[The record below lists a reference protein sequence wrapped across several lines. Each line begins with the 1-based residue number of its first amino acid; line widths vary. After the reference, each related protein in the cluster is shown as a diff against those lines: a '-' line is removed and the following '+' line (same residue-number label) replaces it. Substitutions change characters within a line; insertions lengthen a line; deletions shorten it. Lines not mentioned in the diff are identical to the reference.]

1 VAAKRDYYE
10 VLGVDRGADEAEV
23 KKAFRKLAR
32 ELHPDVNPGDPQAV
46 ERFREVAEAYEVLS
60 DADTRARYDR
70 FGHAGVDGS
79 SLHTDQFMDF
89 GSLSDLLGAFFG
101 DDLFGGARAQRRGG
115 DVAANVTLEFAE
127 AAFGVE
133 RRLDIEVIGDCHRCN
148 GSGAEPGSESH
159 TCDTCGGQGRVQRVQ
174 QTALGQFVQTGACP
188 ACGGRGVVI
197 ETPCSSCRGR
207 GLQHVA
213 ETVEVQIPAG
223 IMDGQRL
230 QMRGRGNQGQ
240 PGGPRG
246 DLYVGVRVRPH
257 PSFQRDGN
265 DVVTVLN
272 LPFTRAALGTN
283 VTVETLDGEQQVELR
298 AGTQPGDVV
307 VLRGKGVP
315 VLNGRGRGDH
325 RVLVNVMLPQRLTDD
340 QRRLLAE
347 FEAAVAEDTYKPD
360 ESFLGRIRSAF
371 SG

>member
-10 VLGVDRGADEAEV
+10 VLGVEPGADEAEV

-32 ELHPDVNPGDPQAV
+32 ELHPDVNPDDAGAV

-133 RRLDIEVIGDCHRCN
+133 RRLEIEVIGDCDRCS
-148 GSGAEPGSESH
+148 GTGAEPGSESH

-188 ACGGRGVVI
+188 TCGGRGVLI

-207 GLQHVA
+207 GLRQVA
-213 ETVEVQIPAG
+213 DTVEVQIPAG

-230 QMRGRGNQGQ
+230 QLRGRGNQGQ
-240 PGGPRG
+240 PGGLRG
-246 DLYVGVRVRPH
+246 DLYVGVRVRLH
-257 PSFQRDGN
+257 PSFERDGN

-272 LPFTRAALGTN
+272 LPFTRAALGTT

-298 AGTQPGDVV
+298 AGTQPGDVM

>member
-1 VAAKRDYYE
+1 MAAKRDYYE
-10 VLGVDRGADEAEV
+10 VLGVEPGADEAEV

-32 ELHPDVNPGDPQAV
+32 ELHPDVNPDDAGAV

-133 RRLDIEVIGDCHRCN
+133 QRVDIEVIGDCDRCS

-188 ACGGRGVVI
+188 TCGSRGVTVSD
-197 ETPCSSCRGR
+197 PCRVCRGR
-207 GLQHVA
+207 GRTPTQQS
-213 ETVEVQIPAG
+213 VEVQIPAG
-223 IMDGQRL
+223 IADGQRL
-230 QMRGRGNQGQ
+230 QLRGRGHHGE
-240 PGGPRG
+240 PGAPAG
-246 DLYVGVRVRPH
+246 DLYVAVRVAADPR
-257 PSFQRDGN
+257 FQRDGN
-265 DVVTVLN
+265 DIVAVLD
-272 LPFTRAALGTN
+272 LPFTKAALGTT
-283 VTVETLDGEQQVELR
+283 VSVETLDGAHELELKP
-298 AGTQPGDVV
+298 GTQPGDVIT
-307 VLRGKGVP
+307 LRGKGVP
-315 VLNGRGRGDH
+315 VLNGRGRGHH
-325 RVLVNVMLPQRLTDD
+325 RVLVNVLMPSRLTDE

-347 FEAAVAEDTYKPD
+347 FEATADEDTYRAD
-360 ESFLGRIRSAF
+360 ESFMSRIRSAF
-371 SG
+371 S

>member
-1 VAAKRDYYE
+1 M
-10 VLGVDRGADEAEV
+10 
-23 KKAFRKLAR
+23 
-32 ELHPDVNPGDPQAV
+32 PGWTAPP
-46 ERFREVAEAYEVLS
+46 
-60 DADTRARYDR
+60 
-70 FGHAGVDGS
+70 
-79 SLHTDQFMDF
+79 LHTDQFMDF

-101 DDLFGGARAQRRGG
+101 DDLFGGARAQQRGG

-133 RRLDIEVIGDCHRCN
+133 RRLDIKVIGDCDRCG
-148 GSGAEPGSESH
+148 GSGAEPGSETH

-188 ACGGRGVVI
+188 TCGGRGVVI

-207 GLQHVA
+207 GLQQVA

-230 QMRGRGNQGQ
+230 QLRGRGNQGQ

-283 VTVETLDGEQQVELR
+283 VTVETLDGEQEVELR
-298 AGTQPGDVV
+298 AGTQPGDVM